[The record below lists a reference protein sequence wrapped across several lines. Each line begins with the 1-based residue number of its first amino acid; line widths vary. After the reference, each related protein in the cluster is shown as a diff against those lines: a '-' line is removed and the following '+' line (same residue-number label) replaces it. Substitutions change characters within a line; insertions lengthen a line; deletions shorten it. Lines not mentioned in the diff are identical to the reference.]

1 MKNLK
6 GKFIFALVA
15 IVISIFGTNI
25 LFRVAQLTSGN
36 NGFPVWAEKISR
48 FFLPLPLLIILCVL
62 YALFGLIRELVK
74 NPPNYNKAIKH
85 IKIYF
90 KNFNI
95 TKVLVLT
102 VLLFVVLI
110 TTLQVRAM
118 SLNKPKTV
126 QAPTPQSE
134 TPSPNPTASPTPTP
148 TKKPVITPT
157 PDPKNT
163 IGDCKGA
170 SGSKCEGKSV
180 RISLEACQSG
190 SYTCCQIGTNWEIKP
205 KTECQQL
212 QQSNNQEFVLVTLP
226 HNLKQYYCPKGIDSQ
241 AYNMS
246 LDVVN
251 KTIELP
257 DSISQQYFLEAT
269 KIVDEFVNKYCKI

>member
-1 MKNLK
+1 MKNLR
-6 GKFIFALVA
+6 GKFIFALIA
-15 IVISIFGTNI
+15 IVISVFGTNI

-36 NGFPVWAEKISR
+36 NGFPIWAEKVSR
-48 FFLPLPLLIILCVL
+48 FFLPLPLLFILSIL
-62 YALFGLIRELVK
+62 YALFELIRELIK
-74 NPPNYNKAIKH
+74 NPPNYNKAIRDAKN
-85 IKIYF
+85 YF
-90 KNFNI
+90 KNFNM
-95 TKVLVLT
+95 TKILVSI
-102 VLLFVVLI
+102 VILFVTLLA
-110 TTLQVRAM
+110 TLQVRAM
-118 SLNKPKTV
+118 SLTKSKTN
-126 QAPTPQSE
+126 QTPAPQLE
-134 TPSPNPTASPTPTP
+134 TPSPSATPSPTPTP
-148 TKKPVITPT
+148 TKKPLITPT

-170 SGSKCEGKSV
+170 TGSKCEDKSI

-190 SYTCCQIGTNWEIKP
+190 SYVCCQLGTNWEIKS
-205 KTECQQL
+205 KTDCLQSQQA
-212 QQSNNQEFVLVTLP
+212 NKQEYVMVTLP

-269 KIVDEFVNKYCKI
+269 KIVDEFVNRYCK

>member
-1 MKNLK
+1 MNNLR
-6 GKFIFALVA
+6 GKFIFALIA
-15 IVISIFGTNI
+15 IIISIFGTNI
-25 LFRVAQLTSGN
+25 LFQIAQLVSGN
-36 NGFPVWAEKISR
+36 GNFPIWAEKISR

-62 YALFGLIRELVK
+62 YGIFELVRELIK
-74 NPPNYNKAIKH
+74 NPPNYNIAIKH
-85 IKIYF
+85 INAYF
-90 KNFNI
+90 RNFNI
-95 TKVLVLT
+95 TKVLILII
-102 VLLFVVLI
+102 LLFVILL

-118 SLNKPKTV
+118 SLTKSKTN
-126 QAPTPQSE
+126 QTPTPQSE
-134 TPSPNPTASPTPTP
+134 TPSPNPTATPTPTP

-157 PDPKNT
+157 PDPKKT

-170 SGSKCEGKSV
+170 TGSMCENKSI

-190 SYTCCQIGTNWEIKP
+190 SYVCCQIGTNWEIKS

-212 QQSNNQEFVLVTLP
+212 QQTNNQEFVLVTLP

-257 DSISQQYFLEAT
+257 DSISQQYFLDAS
-269 KIVDEFVNKYCKI
+269 KIVDEFVRSNCK